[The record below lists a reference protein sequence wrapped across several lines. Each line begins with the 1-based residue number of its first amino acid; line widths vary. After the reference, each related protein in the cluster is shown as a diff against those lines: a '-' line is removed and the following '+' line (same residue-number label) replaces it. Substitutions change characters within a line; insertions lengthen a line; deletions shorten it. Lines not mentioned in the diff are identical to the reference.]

1 MKYSKYIFFTLLS
14 IVFLLTACKEDAATK
29 SKTKTSTKKK
39 TAHKSIKIPV
49 FNGDSAYAHV
59 KKQVDFGPRV
69 TGTKAHKLAQQ
80 WFIDKFKS
88 YGAEVEV
95 QKFKASFANGKT
107 EDAANIIAHFNPGKD
122 KKIIIAA
129 HYDSR
134 YKAEKDPDPDMRDK
148 PIDGADDGASGVG
161 VIFELA
167 RLLSQNPI
175 DLSVD
180 FILFD
185 AEDNGESSAG
195 DESWCLGSQY
205 WSKEAAKNRYKADMG
220 ILLDLVGAKG
230 AVFTKEGIS
239 KRFAGPLQNVIWN
252 LASNMGYSDLFANID
267 RGNVDD
273 DHLYVNQIARIPM
286 VDIISMPDPAKGF
299 GAHHHT
305 HKDNIDIIDKNTLRR
320 VGQVTTALLYKY
332 SADQL

>member
-1 MKYSKYIFFTLLS
+1 MKNFKILFALIAGLTIALS
-14 IVFLLTACKEDAATK
+14 ACKEDKTTK
-29 SKTKTSTKKK
+29 SKSSSTKKT
-39 TAHKSIKIPV
+39 TARKSVKIPT
-49 FNGDSAYAHV
+49 FNGDSAYAYV
-59 KKQVDFGPRV
+59 KKQVEFGPRV
-69 TGTKAHKLAQQ
+69 TGTKAHRSAQK

-88 YGAEVEV
+88 FGAEVEV
-95 QKFKASFANGKT
+95 QKFKAHFANGKT
-107 EDAANIIAHFNPGKD
+107 EDAANIIAHFNPGKT
-122 KKIIIAA
+122 KKVIIAA

-134 YKAEKDPDPDMRDK
+134 YKAEKDPDPKMRDK

-167 RLLSQNPI
+167 RLISENPV

-185 AEDNGESSAG
+185 AEDNGESLAG

-205 WSKEAAKNRYKADMG
+205 WSKKAAVNNYKADMG
-220 ILLDLVGAKG
+220 VLLDLVGAKG
-230 AVFTKEGIS
+230 AVFTKEAIS
-239 KRFAGPLQNVIWN
+239 KRFAGPVQDVIWN

-286 VDIISMPDPAKGF
+286 VDIISIPDPVKGF

-305 HKDNIDIIDKNTLRR
+305 HQDNIDIIDKNTLRR
-320 VGQVTTALLYKY
+320 VGQVVIAFLYKY